1 MNEPGWC
8 YTSRRAVALDSVG
21 GRGYGASSAFGGYGM
36 DRRAVSGFACGLLL
50 VCGCTH
56 TGTLSVERLLGWEET
71 GTMNVTPESMKTAER
86 VDGLGRR
93 IVAQNPFSGLEPLF
107 HVVWVRESV
116 LFHRG
121 TGEVFVSAGLV
132 EKCKSEPELAA
143 LLCAELG
150 KMSAEKRRA
159 ALHGKDR
166 DGIANVSF
174 PNPNALDASTS
185 AEVAKQEKAS
195 PHRFTADELNADAVA
210 RDLLRGAGFDPSEL
224 EKAQP
229 LLKQSQR
236 GADIRKQLAGSAAAP
251 KWER

>member
-1 MNEPGWC
+1 
-8 YTSRRAVALDSVG
+8 
-21 GRGYGASSAFGGYGM
+21 M

-50 VCGCTH
+50 LSGCTH
-56 TGTLSVERLLGWEET
+56 TGTFSVEKLLGWEET

-86 VDGLGRR
+86 VDSLGRR
-93 IVAQNPFSGLEPLF
+93 VVAQNPFSGLEPLF

-121 TGEVFVSAGLV
+121 TAEVFVSAGLV
-132 EKCKSEPELAA
+132 EKCNTEPELAA
-143 LLCAELG
+143 VLCAELG

-166 DGIANVSF
+166 DGIASLVS
-174 PNPNALDASTS
+174 PDPNALDAAKS
-185 AEVAKQEKAS
+185 AEVSKLDKS
-195 PHRFTADELNADAVA
+195 PPHRFTTDELNADTVA
-210 RDLLRGAGFDPSEL
+210 RELLRGAGFDPGEL
-224 EKAQP
+224 DKVQP

-236 GADIRKQLAGSAAAP
+236 GTDIRKQLAGSAAAP